1 VNIHQRPRRSTII
14 APIPLDRIETVF
26 LDIGNTLI
34 SIDFEWVKSELE
46 ALGEFVDVRRLERA
60 EAAARPR
67 ISRRLL
73 RETEGDGQ
81 RLFAAYIEEVLG
93 RLTELGCEL
102 QSAPELLAARLA
114 PILRVPGQ
122 TQRLW
127 SRVLPGVPEALSRL
141 EAAGFRLC
149 AVSNSDGSA
158 EASLRLCDLR
168 GFFERVVDSALIGY
182 EKPDPRIFQHA
193 LEESGAEPET
203 TLHVGDLYEADVL
216 GARAAGIHAALL
228 DPFDDWRHVD
238 CSRFR
243 DVPELVAALSEAR
256 R

>member
-1 VNIHQRPRRSTII
+1 MNVHQRPHKETII

-26 LDIGNTLI
+26 LDIGNTLV
-34 SIDFEWVKSELE
+34 SVDFEWVKRELD
-46 ALGEFVDVRRLERA
+46 ALGESVDVWRLERA

-93 RLTELGCEL
+93 RLDELGCEL
-102 QSAPELLAARLA
+102 STAPELLAARLA
-114 PILRVPGQ
+114 PILRVPGE

-127 SRVLPGVPEALSRL
+127 SRVLPGVPDALSRL
-141 EAAGFRLC
+141 AGAGFRLC

-158 EASLRLCDLR
+158 EACLRDCGLR
-168 GFFERVVDSALIGY
+168 GFFGLVVDSALIGY

-193 LEESGAEPET
+193 LEESGAEPQT
-203 TLHVGDLYEADVL
+203 TLHAGDLYDADVV
-216 GARAAGIHAALL
+216 GARGAGIHAALL

-238 CSRFR
+238 CQRFTGVR
-243 DVPELVAALSEAR
+243 ELEGALSAAR
-256 R
+256 S